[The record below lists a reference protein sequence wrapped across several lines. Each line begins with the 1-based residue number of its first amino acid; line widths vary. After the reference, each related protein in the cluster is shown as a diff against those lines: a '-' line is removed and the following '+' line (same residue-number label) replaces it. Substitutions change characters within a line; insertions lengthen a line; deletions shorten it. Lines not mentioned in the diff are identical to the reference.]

1 MKFSSNA
8 LVLLAF
14 ASLIFSSCKEKGKE
28 QIIEEADQ
36 PTKVSVQFHPMWQD
50 EAFQMEGVYYDNF
63 GNRIRVDKFMHY
75 MSNLEL
81 TNEAG
86 DDILLKDFYLMDF
99 FNENKMEFEI
109 PAGNYKKLK
118 FGIGVPE
125 AYNKDQDPSQYANS
139 HPLSVAGSQGM
150 FWTWNTGYIFLK
162 FEGKADTT
170 GVDGNELLWP
180 VAIHVGDD
188 PFYSRFSSP
197 TMVINVEQG
206 KTKTLHVNIHVDEI
220 LAAGAASE
228 LDFATDAITHTS
240 NNLELAEA
248 FMTNYINAIT
258 VEQ

>member
-1 MKFSSNA
+1 
-8 LVLLAF
+8 
-14 ASLIFSSCKEKGKE
+14 
-28 QIIEEADQ
+28 
-36 PTKVSVQFHPMWQD
+36 
-50 EAFQMEGVYYDNF
+50 
-63 GNRIRVDKFMHY
+63 
-75 MSNLEL
+75 
-81 TNEAG
+81 
-86 DDILLKDFYLMDF
+86 
-99 FNENKMEFEI
+99 
-109 PAGNYKKLK
+109 
-118 FGIGVPE
+118 
-125 AYNKDQDPSQYANS
+125 
-139 HPLSVAGSQGM
+139 M